1 MKDKTNTVWILVNS
15 LQNYANWREDFA
27 DDGMAY
33 FSDNGNRM
41 AFREDNIYDEES
53 GTSTPASIL
62 FIELKSKDAFI
73 RITTPNKTKEE
84 LIRIFNQFK
93 F

>member
-1 MKDKTNTVWILVNS
+1 
-15 LQNYANWREDFA
+15 
-27 DDGMAY
+27 
-33 FSDNGNRM
+33 M